1 MLVLTRK
8 VEESIT
14 IGDEVTIKILAINKH
29 QVKLGIDAPRK
40 IGVYRKEIYQKI
52 QEERKQKKR
61 KDVTWFKKL
70 IQRCRGAG

>member
-1 MLVLTRK
+1 MLVLTRR
-8 VEESIT
+8 VEEVIT
-14 IGDEVTIKILAINKH
+14 IGDEITVKVLAINKH

-40 IGVYRKEIYQKI
+40 TGVYREEIYRKI

-70 IQRCRGAG
+70 IQICRGAG